1 MIPAHPVSN
10 WQYFDLVS
18 VGAISIM
25 LAILLITHHR
35 QTGSLLGTVSA
46 TVAYSKSSSLIFA
59 IVATLFSPLYV
70 AFLWFWVSPLTS
82 MAGYFYYLLL
92 LSAICE
98 LILVWVPSTE
108 GNSKKIHGIAASLV
122 AIAMPFAA
130 LLLLSQGSNLHSAAK
145 VSIYV
150 FLTLVIALA
159 ILLVSKKFRK
169 YTFLY
174 ESLYCIS
181 FVIVMSV
188 IAHT

>member
-25 LAILLITHHR
+25 LAILLITHYR
-35 QTGSLLGTVSA
+35 QTGSLLGTVSE
-46 TVAYSKSSSLIFA
+46 TVAYSKSSNLIFS
-59 IVATLFSPLYV
+59 IVATLFFPLYV
-70 AFLWFWVSPLTS
+70 AFLWFWVGPLTS
-82 MAGYFYYLLL
+82 MADYFYYLLL
-92 LSAICE
+92 ISAICE
-98 LILVWVPSTE
+98 LILVWTPSTK
-108 GNSKKIHGIAASLV
+108 GNSKKIHGITASLV
-122 AIAMPFAA
+122 AIAMLFAV
-130 LLLLSQGSNLHSAAK
+130 LLLLSQGSNLNSAAK